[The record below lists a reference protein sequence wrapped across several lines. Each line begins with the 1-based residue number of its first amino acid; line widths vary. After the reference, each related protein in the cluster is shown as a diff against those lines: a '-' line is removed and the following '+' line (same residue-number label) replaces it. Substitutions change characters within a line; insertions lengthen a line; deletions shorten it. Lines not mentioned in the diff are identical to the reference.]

1 MIKTVQ
7 KINKNLTHSYQMYS
21 VLVKK
26 KYRNNLL
33 YFLKKNKIE
42 ASVHFDP
49 PLHKQKYL
57 KKYSRKLKNTEKLSK
72 EIITLPIYP
81 KLTRY
86 ELNKILNTIKNW
98 YKKI

>member
-1 MIKTVQ
+1 
-7 KINKNLTHSYQMYS
+7 MYS
-21 VLVKK
+21 VLVKS

-33 YFLKKNKIE
+33 YFLKENKIE

-57 KKYSRKLKNTEKLSK
+57 KKYSRSLKNTEKLSK

-81 KLTRY
+81 NLKRD
-86 ELNKILNTIKNW
+86 EINRILNSIKNW
-98 YKKI
+98 YKKNKK

>member
-1 MIKTVQ
+1 MP
-7 KINKNLTHSYQMYS
+7 KNFTHVFQMYTVR
-21 VLVKK
+21 VLKGL
-26 KYRNNLL
+26 RNNFVYYLN
-33 YFLKKNKIE
+33 NKGIS